1 MLSYV
6 LFPLGFLFLLKGAD
20 FLVEGASSLARK
32 LKMPELVIGLTIVAF
47 GTSTPELIVNIFAQL
62 KGTSSIAIGNI
73 LGSNI
78 ANILLILG
86 ISSIICPLV
95 ITKDTVWKEIPLTLL
110 AAILLGILAN
120 DKLIDKENFSSLTKI
135 DGIVLL
141 LFFLIFIYYAF
152 EAVKRGKRQNEKRE
166 LPAKGMGVI
175 KTFLFIVLG
184 IVGLNLGGKWV
195 VEGAVKI
202 AQVLGKSQSL
212 VGLTIVALGT
222 SLPELFTSVVAA
234 FKKNTDIAV
243 GNVVGSNI
251 FNIFFILGVSAVIAP
266 LPFETSNNL
275 DIGVTILAS
284 LLLFICMLTGSKK
297 HFLQRW
303 EGVLFVIIYVSYVIF
318 LIKRG

>member
-32 LKMPELVIGLTIVAF
+32 LKVPELVIGLTIVAF

-212 VGLTIVALGT
+212 IGLTIVALGT

-234 FKKNTDIAV
+234 FKKTPT
-243 GNVVGSNI
+243 
-251 FNIFFILGVSAVIAP
+251 LP
-266 LPFETSNNL
+266 LEMW
-275 DIGVTILAS
+275 LAQT
-284 LLLFICMLTGSKK
+284 FLTFSS
-297 HFLQRW
+297 FLA
-303 EGVLFVIIYVSYVIF
+303 
-318 LIKRG
+318 